1 MRSTA
6 PILPQDGSSSNPVCP
21 PMYSELFETDSSI
34 GTPPSYKSYTSSV
47 DNSNSDLL
55 TSSAGGA
62 AVASA
67 DAPAPVKP
75 TKIRKGKKRSVPAP
89 ADTVTEINE
98 C

>member
-1 MRSTA
+1 M
-6 PILPQDGSSSNPVCP
+6 LPQDGTGNNPVCP

-55 TSSAGGA
+55 TSSAAGA
-62 AVASA
+62 AAA
-67 DAPAPVKP
+67 DGPTAAAPVKP
-75 TKIRKGKKRSVPAP
+75 TKIRKGKKKSVPNP